1 MRPLL
6 QEHNQIEGHIAD
18 SGVIIRKLMLVR
30 CASLAELRRRVSLA
44 ELRLL
49 SFLTDLCRSYPNCF
63 GHTFHPDHFNLT
75 PPAGVRRLAHGGLDP
90 LSFHLDYFDFDGMV
104 HYPR

>member
-1 MRPLL
+1 M
-6 QEHNQIEGHIAD
+6 EGRIAD
-18 SGVIIRKLMLVR
+18 SGVIIRKMMLVR

-44 ELRLL
+44 ELRLP
-49 SFLTDLCRSYPNCF
+49 SFLTDLSRSYRNCF
-63 GHTFHPDHFNLT
+63 GHPFHPDPFNLT

-90 LSFHLDYFDFDGMV
+90 LSSHLDYLDFDGVV